1 MRRWFALL
9 LVAGCSTAQWDKPGA
24 TQASIDADLRA
35 CTNEAQA
42 LANLPAPRTTSSAI
56 EVRTT
61 HSGVGGVGVQTPAS
75 SYGDADTQLQ
85 QGERVQSCM
94 RQKGYTLRSG

>member
-24 TQASIDADLRA
+24 TQAGIDADLRA

-61 HSGVGGVGVQTPAS
+61 QTGVGVQTPAG

-85 QGERVQSCM
+85 QGQRVQSCM
-94 RQKGYTLRSG
+94 RQKGYTLRPG